1 MPHKTVNML
10 INRPVSDTTN
20 VARVLATKAGKD
32 DTYKLYI
39 KATLHVDSTPR
50 QTVILSDSGSD
61 INLISATY
69 LRHLYPDKWKVI
81 KQHIQKPDIT
91 VSSFTN
97 DQVPIAGFIN
107 LHLTF
112 LEHQNLLRHRFYVI
126 KEGVRVASP
135 ILIGEKAMVDSDLD
149 ISNYL
154 TDGKMIPMVT
164 TMDGT
169 RQVEVPS
176 YYMTDRQFS
185 KCMSKKMH
193 LQPGEVRKAAFY
205 ISSASP
211 LPHQYKVLLTST
223 CSDPSII
230 TFATKS
236 RLQRCGKTNR
246 LYAMGVVCNTGDKTI
261 SSQIDAE
268 IEDANNYK
276 TYRVCE
282 ENKEKILRYP
292 AMLDLDTTDSQHFM
306 HEGKVILPDS
316 AVNQL
321 RCEDVTTIKIEH
333 SPTEP
338 LAHVNSLQPA
348 KFPENVKIGHSP
360 HAVNNDVESL
370 DKTLTEERY
379 DIKTDPPLPDAEASH
394 YHNPRSAVNLGL
406 QEVNDDDFKQEIL
419 EHKGYFIPEDQLR
432 TAKDVIEDL
441 ELAEDVRPYIE
452 KIFGKYDNTVS
463 LHSMHRG
470 NLTKYLGRY
479 KLELKPGA
487 KLPQHKRIYYLAPT
501 ESQQMKSIL
510 EFMIQNGTI
519 EPASPRGDKLDMF
532 SSSSF
537 LVPRADK
544 NAIGRLVV
552 DYSMLNK
559 CLKQEPPAIPR
570 LEHII
575 GQLRD
580 SCFYSNLDLSQAFY
594 SIELA
599 TGSRELT
606 KFATQFGH
614 YNFKCLPTGVH
625 SSPSLL
631 ERVLTHVVHY
641 ELVRDENGN
650 VVWEDEENQIAKMRY
665 SPMKHVEIFFD
676 DLLVHTRFINSY
688 EESRD
693 FHFKILEELVRRISD
708 HEGRLNLAKS
718 TFFKTKLTYLGWDI
732 SHNHV
737 SPDQRRVQKVLD
749 FKVPQ
754 TQKGWKSFLG
764 TLNSLRLL
772 LGYDVLK
779 HVSLLTPLTSTRNK
793 DKPTEKQLWAFEE
806 LKKQLVSSPLYCS
819 IVLPSAPK
827 ICFVDSSQ
835 SAEGSFGA
843 VLAQVVQPKNIEN
856 YIPSY
861 LNLDDPSHRLILEQ
875 DLPCIPAPWY
885 LGKETEKEFRSK
897 VNIDFPPETAYLR
910 KPHFGLIAEQVPY
923 TTTLALRTLFIIH
936 SCSSDFL
943 FICKQVASELKK
955 GMLRQQMLDFSF
967 DRDKGAFQNF
977 IQDLQSGNIAYD
989 RGLFFF
995 EALAKELQRPITIV
1009 STLDEHRDQPV
1020 RTFNH
1025 EKRRPIFYFLL
1036 ICNKHGVAV
1045 RPGYIDKDQC
1055 YNISQHRGSMEI
1067 IAYLSK
1073 SLPPALKSC
1082 HILQLELYAVL
1093 NALHSFKKYIGSSEL
1108 LVITDAKCLWYAYNT
1123 DVQDSSTKINRWT
1136 SKILDNFPNLRL
1148 GFCKSQSNISDF
1160 LSKEFKIKPPTTSMI
1175 KLPNFVDTK
1184 VLDMVDQR
1192 IFTIDQWKEFVNSR
1206 PDMMQH
1212 VETTQVKHQ
1221 ARVSQISAQVLQDPY
1236 AISPLMGHDAAVF
1249 AVTRSKKNIPDETF
1263 PSSVQNLIKAV
1274 KPVQLLSELLA
1285 PENLQPKQ
1293 REEYPEIYEKA
1304 LTSPNMKYEEK
1315 EIEYSL
1321 ENGSLF
1327 RRKNGFLKLMVPPSL
1342 LAALIS
1348 YSHLRNGHAGFHR
1361 LLLNMEN
1368 YFCPLLRTRTEKFCR
1383 ACLPCALVNVRTAA
1397 ETLAT
1402 YPTPD
1407 EVFMTAHLDYVEA
1420 MPVINGFT
1428 HLLICTEVLTG
1439 MVLVFPTKGKT
1450 SQEFIRTFMYNI
1462 QQHYSV
1468 SNILADNAKQ
1478 FTSHNSIAT
1487 LQSFGVKTIYTSS
1500 LSPQSKGNIER
1511 QVRNFKEACKKM
1523 LVSCDD
1529 YSWLLIAPYFT
1540 MMYNSS
1546 KLPRHGKSPFEMLYG
1561 EDSRLAR
1568 GIWPLVNYTPKP
1580 HPLIAKSGDFVAEQ
1594 KGKIKAILREAK
1606 QHMDKAKED
1615 RNIKLNKNKHTT
1627 HLERGDLV
1635 FVKNHAV
1642 RPGTTLPLKSR
1653 YQLSIFT
1660 VLDPGK
1666 TTVMVKRELDDFVCT
1681 LHKSE
1686 VKKYIPHD
1694 DEFNDLPEEVTD
1706 VIMKMQAP
1714 SSKLSDKDLHTLI
1727 KYENFEIPDEAQ
1739 IFHEDYRDTPLTSAE
1754 GDEMEPI
1761 QNSPEADE
1769 IQQEQDVTFAKDLST
1784 LPPDPLEKKVPV
1796 LPSFEV
1802 ADEFVQDTVSTT
1814 VPSSPPPAT
1823 PTTPATP
1830 STSIETDKP
1839 KLKVTV
1845 DTNPDIIQDII
1856 PIKAKTKRRKR

>member
-10 INRPVSDTTN
+10 VYNERPVSDTTSS
-20 VARVLATKAGKD
+20 ARILAAKAGKD
-32 DTYKLYI
+32 DTHKLYI
-39 KATLHVDSTPR
+39 RATIHVDAILKP
-50 QTVILSDSGSD
+50 TVMLCDTGAD
-61 INLISATY
+61 INLVSATY
-69 LRHLYPDKWKVI
+69 LKHLYPDKWKYI
-81 KQHIQKPDIT
+81 KQHMQPPDIT

-97 DQVPIAGFIN
+97 DQVPIAGFIY
-107 LHLTF
+107 LHLSF
-112 LEHQNLLRHRFYVI
+112 VEHKELVRFRFYVI
-126 KEGVRVASP
+126 KEGARVACP
-135 ILIGEKAMVDSDLD
+135 ILFGEKAMVKADLD
-149 ISNYL
+149 TTNYL
-154 TDGKMIPMVT
+154 FDGEMTPMVS
-164 TMDGT
+164 TMVGT
-169 RQVEVPS
+169 REVEVPS
-176 YYMTDRQFS
+176 YYLTDRQFA
-185 KCMSKKMH
+185 KCMSKKLY
-193 LQPGEVRKAAFY
+193 LQPGEVKKAAFY

-211 LPHQYKVLLTST
+211 LPHQYKVLLTATS
-223 CSDPSII
+223 SNPSII

-246 LYAMGVVCNTGDKTI
+246 LYAMGVICNTGDKVVTGE
-261 SSQIDAE
+261 IDAH

-282 ENKEKILRYP
+282 ENREKILKYP
-292 AMLDLDTTDSQHFM
+292 AMLDLDTSDSKYFT
-306 HEGKVILPDS
+306 HEGKVVLPD
-316 AVNQL
+316 ATINQL
-321 RCEDVTTIKIEH
+321 QKEDTDTITIEQ

-338 LAHVNSLQPA
+338 TARVNSLQPA

-360 HAVNNDVESL
+360 TAINNDVKST
-370 DKTLTEERY
+370 DKTLTEERH
-379 DIKTDPPLPDAEASH
+379 DIRMDPPLTDAEASQ
-394 YHNPRSAVNLGL
+394 YHSPKTAVNLGL
-406 QEVNDDDFKQEIL
+406 QEVDDDDFKQEIL

-432 TAKDVIEDL
+432 SARDVIEDL

-452 KIFGKYDNTVS
+452 KIFHKYDNTVS

-532 SSSSF
+532 SCSSF

-552 DYSMLNK
+552 DYSLLNK

-599 TGSRELT
+599 HESRELT
-606 KFATQFGH
+606 RFATQFGFF
-614 YNFKCLPTGVH
+614 NFRCLPTGVH

-650 VVWEDEENQIAKMRY
+650 IVWEDEEKQIAKLRY
-665 SPMKHVEIFFD
+665 SPMKNVEIFFD
-676 DLLVHTRFINSY
+676 DLLVHTKFINSY
-688 EESRD
+688 EESRE
-693 FHFKILEELVRRISD
+693 FHFKVLKELVRRISD

-718 TFFKTKLTYLGWDI
+718 TFFKTKLTYLGWNI

-779 HVSLLTPLTSTRNK
+779 HVTVLTPLTSTRNK
-793 DKPTEKQLWAFEE
+793 EKPTEKQLQAFEL

-835 SAEGSFGA
+835 SVDGSFGA
-843 VLAQVVQPKNIEN
+843 VLGQIIQPKHSEN
-856 YIPSY
+856 YIPTY
-861 LNLDDPSHRLILEQ
+861 LNLDDPAHRLILDK

-897 VNIDFPPETAYLR
+897 VNIDYPPEDAYLK
-910 KPHFGLIAEQVPY
+910 KPHFALTAEQVPY
-923 TTTLALRTLFIIH
+923 TITLALRSLFIIH

-943 FICKQVASELKK
+943 VVCKQVASELKK
-955 GMLRQQMLDFSF
+955 GMLRQQILDFSF
-967 DRDKGAFQNF
+967 DRDKDAFQRY
-977 IQDLQSGNIAYD
+977 IQDLQAGNIAYEK
-989 RGLFFF
+989 GLFFF
-995 EALAKELQRPITIV
+995 EALAKELQRPITII
-1009 STLDEHRDQPV
+1009 STLSEHANQPIK
-1020 RTFNH
+1020 TFNH
-1025 EKRRPIFYFLL
+1025 EKKRPIFYFLL
-1036 ICNKHGVAV
+1036 TSNKYGVAV

-1055 YNISQHRGSMEI
+1055 YNISKHRGSMEI

-1073 SLPPALKSC
+1073 SLPVALRSC

-1108 LVITDAKCLWYAYNT
+1108 LVITDAKCLWYAYHN

-1136 SKILDNFPNLRL
+1136 SKILDDFPNLRL

-1175 KLPNFVDTK
+1175 KLPNFVDSR
-1184 VLDMVDQR
+1184 VLDEVDQR
-1192 IFTIDQWKEFVNSR
+1192 VFTIDEWKEFVNSK
-1206 PDMMQH
+1206 PDMLKH
-1212 VETTQVKHQ
+1212 VETTQVKDQ
-1221 ARVSQISAQVLQDPY
+1221 VRVSQISAQIMEDPY

-1249 AVTRSKKNIPDETF
+1249 AITRSRKDVPDENF
-1263 PSSVQNLIKAV
+1263 SSSVQNLVRAV
-1274 KPVQLLSELLA
+1274 KPVQLLSELLS

-1293 REEYPEIYEKA
+1293 RDEYREIYEKA
-1304 LTSPNMKYEEK
+1304 LTSPNMKYEEGK
-1315 EIEYSL
+1315 VEYSL

-1327 RRKNGFLKLMVPPSL
+1327 RRKDGVLKLMVPPSL

-1348 YSHLRNGHAGFHR
+1348 YSHLRNGHAGYHR
-1361 LLLNMEN
+1361 LLLNLEN
-1368 YFCPLLRTRTEKFCR
+1368 YYCPLLRTKVERFCR

-1397 ETLAT
+1397 ETLAA

-1407 EVFMTAHLDYVEA
+1407 EVFLTAHLDYVEA
-1420 MPVINGFT
+1420 FPVINGFT
-1428 HLLICTEVLTG
+1428 HLLICTDILTG
-1439 MVLVFPTKGKT
+1439 MVLVFPAKGKT
-1450 SQEFIRTFMYNI
+1450 SQEFLRIFMYNI

-1478 FTSHNSIAT
+1478 FTSHNTIAT
-1487 LQSFGVKTIYTSS
+1487 LQSFGVRTIYTSS
-1500 LSPQSKGNIER
+1500 LSPMSKGNIER
-1511 QVRNFKEACKKM
+1511 QVRNFKEACQKM
-1523 LVSCDD
+1523 LVTCED
-1529 YSWLLIAPYFT
+1529 YSWMMIAPYFT

-1546 KLPRHGKSPFEMLYG
+1546 RLPRHGQSPFAMLYG
-1561 EDSRLAR
+1561 EDSRLAQ

-1580 HPLIAKSGDFVAEQ
+1580 HPLIAKSEEYITAQ
-1594 KGKIKAILREAK
+1594 KGKIKAILKEA
-1606 QHMDKAKED
+1606 QHHMDKAKQD
-1615 RNIKLNKNKHTT
+1615 RNEKLNQNKHTT
-1627 HLERGDLV
+1627 HLEKGDLV
-1635 FVKNHAV
+1635 FVRNHSV

-1666 TTVMVKRELDDFVCT
+1666 TTVMVRRELDDFVCT

-1694 DEFNDLPEEVTD
+1694 DEFNELPEDVTD

-1714 SSKLSDKDLHTLI
+1714 ASKLSDKDLHTLI
-1727 KYENFEIPDEAQ
+1727 KYENFEVPDNAQ
-1739 IFHEDYRDTPLTSAE
+1739 IFHEDYRETPLTSAE
-1754 GDEMEPI
+1754 GIELEPME
-1761 QNSPEADE
+1761 NSPLVDDRQLEE
-1769 IQQEQDVTFAKDLST
+1769 DVQFAKT
-1784 LPPDPLEKKVPV
+1784 LPQKDSLSET
-1796 LPSFEV
+1796 LPAMPTSDLV
-1802 ADEFVQDTVSTT
+1802 DELDD
-1814 VPSSPPPAT
+1814 
-1823 PTTPATP
+1823 PTTPPTPSANQDQPTATP
-1830 STSIETDKP
+1830 RDKP
-1839 KLKVTV
+1839 KVKVTV
-1845 DTNPDIIQDII
+1845 DNDPAIIQDIFLSK
-1856 PIKAKTKRRKR
+1856 PKKKKR